1 MTVPPNVRYAAL
13 FVKFE
18 REAREQAKGLWSSAI
33 ASSTSNSEPGE
44 TRSSAAAYI
53 GNSNSKKFHYPD
65 CLWAQEISPKNRVRF
80 STREEAI
87 EAGYQPC
94 KACRP

>member
-1 MTVPPNVRYAAL
+1 M
-13 FVKFE
+13 
-18 REAREQAKGLWSSAI
+18 
-33 ASSTSNSEPGE
+33 
-44 TRSSAAAYI
+44 